1 MAQVYTD
8 STGNQVYDNNGQT
21 FNAKTGAVVSGTA
34 QPPSP
39 FTAPNSTYGV
49 TNSPVVTPNPS
60 GNLQN
65 TLTTPQTPITPAPAT
80 SNGTTSTTAAPGTG
94 LDSNSFSNLLGS
106 LNTGLQQ
113 NNAIVDQKNAVVNAM
128 LGNTIDPATLA
139 KLPPDIQSV
148 IQSGDRSALMIQA
161 NILNNALQGKNDDT
175 ANAIKYLS
183 SDYQNSIT
191 QAATNKQNAL
201 DTLFKVAQN
210 FVDPTTGTIDT
221 SKMQSALSSLYPG
234 VDLSGVISQLQG
246 LTPTST
252 YTSQLHYGNGTDS
265 NSAVDIP
272 SGTIAS
278 RTNNPLNIKYST
290 TTASLGG
297 QDSGISA
304 QDGGTFASFDTPASG
319 LQAAVNLLQSS
330 TYSNLTVDQAMKKW
344 SNNGYGAEV
353 SPTIDGSQ
361 KMSDLSSDQLN
372 QLVSDM
378 ATRESGATVVNTQDP
393 TISSWVDQIA
403 AGNATLTNVPSAL
416 RSKVA
421 VALDNTPATTYSP
434 LAGSRFT
441 TEATK
446 IAKNFIDLPQYQLTA
461 NGLPYL
467 QRIAAAEKTPG
478 SISDQELL
486 DSITKLS
493 TAGNAISDAQVKLV
507 TDGQSLSDWASVI
520 GNKLGNGGVLS
531 DNQRTQIQS
540 LSNEIYANYAKGY
553 QPVYDQVTSQLKAAG
568 IPQPFWSIPDL
579 NDLAVKGGLT
589 PGGSDTSTP
598 STLPTDV
605 QNTLKSNITFSSDGK
620 TAYLPRSVW
629 STLGANMDAVLA
641 EAKNDGYTLLI
652 K

>member
-1 MAQVYTD
+1 MAITALPGYIIDPNNPNGVIRDPNVATTLGGYTP
-8 STGNQVYDNNGQT
+8 STQPT
-21 FNAKTGAVVSGTA
+21 STAFGAVNT
-34 QPPSP
+34 QPI
-39 FTAPNSTYGV
+39 
-49 TNSPVVTPNPS
+49 VTPNPS

-65 TLTTPQTPITPAPAT
+65 TLTTPQAPTTPSIPAPT
-80 SNGTTSTTAAPGTG
+80 QPTTPTSTTAAPGTG

-161 NILNNALQGKNDDT
+161 NILNNALQGKNDNT

-304 QDGGTFASFDTPASG
+304 QDGGTFASFDSPASG
-319 LQAAVNLLQSS
+319 LQAAANLLQSS

-344 SNNGYGAEV
+344 SNNGYGAEI
-353 SPTIDGSQ
+353 SPTIDGNQ
-361 KMSDLSSDQLN
+361 KMSALSSDQLN

-393 TISSWVDQIA
+393 TIASWVKQVQQGIA
-403 AGNATLTNVPSAL
+403 ITAVPSGI
-416 RSKVA
+416 RSKVV
-421 VALDNTPATTYSP
+421 VALNDSPTTTYSP
-434 LAGSRFT
+434 LAASRFT
-441 TEATK
+441 NAATK
-446 IAKNFIDLPQYQLTA
+446 IATNFIQLPQYQLTA

-467 QRIAAAEKTPG
+467 QRIEAAEQNPG
-478 SISDQELL
+478 SIADSDLL
-486 DSITKLS
+486 DSITKLN

-507 TDGQSLSDWASVI
+507 TDGQSISDWANVLK
-520 GNKLGNGGVLS
+520 NKLGNGGVLS
-531 DNQRTQIQS
+531 DNQRTQIES
-540 LSNEIYANYAKGY
+540 LAKSIYANYAKGY

-568 IPQPFWSIPDL
+568 IPEPFWSIPDL
-579 NDLAVKGGLT
+579 NDLAEKGGLT

-605 QNTLKSNITFSSDGK
+605 QTKIAQNISFSPDGK

-629 STLGANMDAVLA
+629 STLGPNMDAVLT

-652 K
+652 Q

>member
-8 STGNQVYDNNGQT
+8 STGNQIYDNNGQT
-21 FNAKTGAVVSGTA
+21 FNAKTGAVISGTA

-39 FTAPNSTYGV
+39 FTAPNSTYGT
-49 TNSPVVTPNPS
+49 TNQPVVTPNPS

-65 TLTTPQTPITPAPAT
+65 TLTTPQAPTTPSIPAPT
-80 SNGTTSTTAAPGTG
+80 QPTSTTAAPGTG

-252 YTSQLHYGNGTDS
+252 YTSQLHYGSGTDS

-278 RTNNPLNIKYST
+278 KTNNPLNIKYST

-393 TISSWVDQIA
+393 TIASWVKQVQQGIA
-403 AGNATLTNVPSAL
+403 ITAVPSGI
-416 RSKVA
+416 RSKVV
-421 VALDNTPATTYSP
+421 VALNDSPTTTYSP
-434 LAGSRFT
+434 LAASRFT
-441 TEATK
+441 NAATK
-446 IAKNFIDLPQYQLTA
+446 IATNFIQLPQYQLTA

-467 QRIAAAEKTPG
+467 QRIEAAEQNPG
-478 SISDQELL
+478 SIADSDLL
-486 DSITKLS
+486 DSITKLN

-507 TDGQSLSDWASVI
+507 TDGQSISDWANVLK
-520 GNKLGNGGVLS
+520 NKLGNGGVLS
-531 DNQRTQIQS
+531 NNQRTQIES
-540 LSNEIYANYAKGY
+540 LAKSIYANYAKGY

-568 IPQPFWSIPDL
+568 IPEPFWSIPDL
-579 NDLAVKGGLT
+579 NDLAIKGGLT

-629 STLGANMDAVLA
+629 STLGANMDTVLA